1 MQECQRHQQQQCKQR
16 NQQIMRPK
24 RGYSPTARTVGR
36 KSKRPMN
43 PRVTLTAHDK
53 QHAAHARMR
62 ARTDTH
68 THTHTHPHARA
79 HAYMRASYSD
89 SWPHECCNEV
99 SFQCQC
105 RVLRREGLKS
115 QITFDFASK
124 SLPTSKSP
132 RPWSDSPRSKFGTRT
147 ARLVQTARHGAELQQ
162 LEHRVPNSQRDQ
174 IDFTTLGTAL

>member
-1 MQECQRHQQQQCKQR
+1 MMQECQRHQQQQCKQR

-68 THTHTHPHARA
+68 THTHTHTHTRARTHTCAHPTATAGRMSAAMRSVSNVSVGCFEERVSSHKSHSILHPKAFQRVSLRGLGPIPRDRNSGHGPHDLFRPHA
-79 HAYMRASYSD
+79 MEQSYS
-89 SWPHECCNEV
+89 S
-99 SFQCQC
+99 
-105 RVLRREGLKS
+105 
-115 QITFDFASK
+115 
-124 SLPTSKSP
+124 
-132 RPWSDSPRSKFGTRT
+132 
-147 ARLVQTARHGAELQQ
+147 
-162 LEHRVPNSQRDQ
+162 
-174 IDFTTLGTAL
+174 